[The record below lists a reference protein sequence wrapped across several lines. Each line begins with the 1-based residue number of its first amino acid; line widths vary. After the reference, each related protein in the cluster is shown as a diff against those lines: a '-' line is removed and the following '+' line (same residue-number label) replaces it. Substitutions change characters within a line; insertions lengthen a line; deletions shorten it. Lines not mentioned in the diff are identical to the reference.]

1 MPFKTRQVRAFTRN
15 LDLDLYKVGGGI
27 GKWYSFLIFF
37 GISQINKN
45 DQRVRSNY
53 EWVASSNNN
62 KVQNQNGI
70 KNLDVTLIWSWI
82 KHDKLTN
89 YKKQLFYLYFTHYYM
104 SYFDTKKRK
113 WTISEKHSQSKYVF
127 KHFFTSFYFSQ
138 KGLQILLF

>member
-1 MPFKTRQVRAFTRN
+1 M
-15 LDLDLYKVGGGI
+15 DLDLYKVGGGI

-89 YKKQLFYLYFTHYYM
+89 YKKTVILSIFHALLHVIFWHKE
-104 SYFDTKKRK
+104 KKMNYIR
-113 WTISEKHSQSKYVF
+113 EAF
-127 KHFFTSFYFSQ
+127 PE
-138 KGLQILLF
+138 